1 MERHG
6 RFTLRAKRAAVDG
19 VAISN
24 CYVTIHNGVIEAV
37 SQNAPPGSSVIDL
50 GHVDL
55 IPGLVDLHSDALN
68 PRSQPRPRTRFPLG
82 ATLLQ
87 VDAEAVANGVT
98 TQCLCLTVDDD
109 LQTSND
115 IVDPTDWLTTLQ
127 LHKKHLRTDSM
138 LHVRFELSAE
148 RWRLSEHLADP
159 ALTKLVSYM
168 NHAPGV
174 GQYSRDSSAWDE
186 AFLRS
191 HDGGPEDRKRISNA
205 RALRARDVS
214 SRRRE
219 TAMFAADA
227 GIPLA
232 SHDDLTRQDAME
244 AARVGASICEF
255 PLTLEAAVEARRTG
269 IHVVMG
275 APNAW
280 RGSSHLSW
288 LSARDAISEGV
299 VSALVSDY
307 HPASLIHAV
316 YSLAEAGDVP
326 WAAAVRLV
334 TEGPAVVGGFHDRG
348 RIAKG
353 FAADLAAVDSSAGL
367 PIVKQTWR
375 SGRPLMG
382 ICTE

>member
-37 SQNAPPGSSVIDL
+37 SQHAPPESSVIDL

-68 PRSQPRPRTRFPLG
+68 PRSQPRPRTRFPLD

-87 VDAEAVANGVT
+87 VDAEAVANGIT
-98 TQCLCLTVDDD
+98 TQCLCVTVDDD

-115 IVDPTDWLTTLQ
+115 IVDPTDWLTTLE
-127 LHKKHLRTDSM
+127 LHKEHLRTDAM

-148 RWRLSEHLADP
+148 RWCLSQHLADP
-159 ALTKLVSYM
+159 ALTQMISYM

-174 GQYSRDSSAWDE
+174 GQYSRDGSAWDE
-186 AFLRS
+186 AVLRC
-191 HDGGPEDRKRISNA
+191 HNGDPEDRKRISGA
-205 RALRARDVS
+205 RARRAREVS
-214 SRRRE
+214 PRRRE
-219 TAMFAADA
+219 TAMLAADA
-227 GIPLA
+227 GLLLA
-232 SHDDLTRQDAME
+232 SHDDQTRQDVIE

-255 PLTLEAAVEARRTG
+255 PLTLEAAVEARRAG
-269 IHVVMG
+269 LHVVMG

-280 RGSSHLSW
+280 RGCSHLSW
-288 LSARDAISEGV
+288 LSARHAISEDI

-307 HPASLIHAV
+307 HPASLLHAV
-316 YSLAEAGDVP
+316 YSLAGDGDVP

-334 TEGPAVVGGFHDRG
+334 TEGPAVVGGFLNRG

-367 PIVKQTWR
+367 PVVKQTWR
-375 SGRPLMG
+375 SGLPLMG
-382 ICTE
+382 IG